1 MPNARVNACFL
12 LACALAAC
20 GSEPVKEAEKAE
32 EQALVRVAPA
42 TLQKVQREIPTTGF
56 LESEH
61 RDEISARVAGRIR
74 SLPADTG
81 TKVTKGQLLAELDD
95 REALSAI
102 EQLRVQLDARK
113 VDEGLAELEVEAAA
127 RRVEKMTLE
136 ARKAK
141 AEYERQA
148 SMAKE
153 FVSPKALD
161 ESQITWQ
168 AAEQAA
174 KVAEFNRRKSEL
186 ELKRLGSTL
195 AELEAK
201 IRENEVRL
209 EHHRIVAPFDGVI
222 VTRMVADGANI
233 AAGTKLFEIIDPRN
247 LVAYLDRPQ
256 SELELVRNAREVRFT
271 TDAIPGREFAAD
283 VDLVSPS
290 IRRETGHFRVRMRVR
305 ADDAQLLLH
314 GMFVRARI
322 LAEEQREALMVP
334 KAAMLS
340 EGNVAVVMAVRGG
353 KATRVDLD
361 PGLELQDRVE
371 CRNRGDGGLQPGE
384 MVIVSGH
391 EDLKNQSPVRVAQ

>member
-1 MPNARVNACFL
+1 MPNARLTARML
-12 LACALAAC
+12 LVCALAAC
-20 GSEPVKEAEKAE
+20 STETVQEKAASADP
-32 EQALVRVAPA
+32 ALVRVAPA
-42 TLQKVQREIPTTGF
+42 TLEKVQREIPTTGF

-61 RDEISARVAGRIR
+61 RDDISARVAGRIR

-113 VDEGLAELEVEAAA
+113 VDEGLAQLEVEAAA
-127 RRVEKMTLE
+127 RRVEQMTLE
-136 ARKAK
+136 ARRAR
-141 AEYERQA
+141 AEYDRQA
-148 SMAKE
+148 SMDKE
-153 FVSPKALD
+153 FVSPKAL
-161 ESQITWQ
+161 EEAEITWRG
-168 AAEQAA
+168 AEQATQ
-174 KVAEFNRRKSEL
+174 VAEFNRRKSEL

-195 AELEAK
+195 AELSAK

-209 EHHRIVAPFDGVI
+209 EHHRVVAPFDGVI
-222 VTRMVADGANI
+222 VERMVADGANI

-256 SELELVRNAREVRFT
+256 SELELVRHAREVRFT

-283 VDLVSPS
+283 VDLVSPA

-305 ADDAQLLLH
+305 EADAQLLLH